1 MLGVSL
7 LQYRCSK
14 KMDTALLINKS
25 IAAHGGKEKWG
36 NVSTI
41 TYIKKTILY
50 QPNGEIEQENRQK
63 ISHYFQPNSTQIEW
77 ERSDVQYKSIVQNG
91 EIHLFENGIEV
102 FDSLQLSQVRQSSN
116 GALYVFWQP
125 YKLLD
130 IGTKL
135 EYEGQTNLLDSLP
148 VHVLKVTYPE
158 GNQNDIWHY
167 FFDAKTFKLSATQV
181 NHEGRISL
189 IINEVVETKTGMYL
203 NKIRKSYFLD
213 SLEKINYLRAA
224 YDYEIQTLIYR

>member
-1 MLGVSL
+1 
-7 LQYRCSK
+7 
-14 KMDTALLINKS
+14 MDTALLINKS

-102 FDSLQLSQVRQSSN
+102 YDSLQLSQVRQSSN

-125 YKLLD
+125 
-130 IGTKL
+130 T
-135 EYEGQTNLLDSLP
+135 
-148 VHVLKVTYPE
+148 
-158 GNQNDIWHY
+158 
-167 FFDAKTFKLSATQV
+167 
-181 NHEGRISL
+181 
-189 IINEVVETKTGMYL
+189 
-203 NKIRKSYFLD
+203 IR
-213 SLEKINYLRAA
+213 
-224 YDYEIQTLIYR
+224 Q